1 MATEGPTHVHVQ
13 GQHNP
18 KDPNSKTASHKT
30 TVISEPCIDTCKTAI
45 KVAIGTFAV
54 IVCSMLVIRTSTL
67 VIVPLLELLAENP
80 CSLNSTSTVQF
91 TSMVY
96 SSSSEYIR
104 RLSVIMTIIITVLQW
119 PAHGYLFYYLYRFF
133 AQKYPAW
140 QQANLVEEGRYKW
153 TSFVCRQRC
162 KGVLV
167 VLSLSVL
174 TITSVITISGDIV
187 KLARERDSLGCEYPT
202 PSLYARRILTYVYYA
217 TTFFTYMLEVAE
229 RYLMVCFTAF
239 VGAMWHD
246 GYETR
251 KKQMESVPPNHQNN
265 EQQQQ
270 TTNGY
275 VDEFNKIVDCVK
287 PIYKIFRSFFVFQ
300 WLVHVY
306 LLFTQLVHLLYPWI
320 KKGRNSFTDTT
331 ESDTSSTLHS
341 NAAAVIFYILALL
354 TAYVCGLKMNSY
366 RRRYIRKARLIHQEL
381 LQHDR
386 ENKSIFTPRVPG
398 MGLSISLE
406 SPGYMLGVVLT
417 MFGLVGA
424 LLSM

>member
-1 MATEGPTHVHVQ
+1 MAADGEGSLQ
-13 GQHNP
+13 IQEAANP
-18 KDPNSKTASHKT
+18 EAAIHRRTISK
-30 TVISEPCIDTCKTAI
+30 PCIDTYKTAI

-54 IVCSMLVIRTSTL
+54 IVCCVLVIRTSTL
-67 VIVPLLELLAENP
+67 VIVPLLEFAAENP
-80 CSLNSTSTVQF
+80 CSLNSTSTAKI

-104 RLSVIMTIIITVLQW
+104 RLSVIMMIIITVLQW
-119 PAHGYLFYYLYRFF
+119 PAHGYLLYYLYRFF

-140 QQANLVEEGRYKW
+140 QQANIVVEGRHKW
-153 TSFVCRQRC
+153 TSFVCRQYC

-174 TITSVITISGDIV
+174 TIASVLTISGDIE
-187 KLARERDSLGCEYPT
+187 KLAKEQVFLSCEYPP

-217 TTFFTYMLEVAE
+217 TTFFTYTLEVAE

-239 VGAMWHD
+239 IGAMWHD
-246 GYETR
+246 GYEAR
-251 KKQMESVPPNHQNN
+251 KNEMEPAPPNHQNN
-265 EQQQQ
+265 ERLQQQQ

-275 VDEFNKIVDCVK
+275 VDEFNKIADCVK
-287 PIYKIFRSFFVFQ
+287 LVYKIFRSFFVFQ

-320 KKGRNSFTDTT
+320 KEGRNSFTDTT

-341 NAAAVIFYILALL
+341 NAAAVIFYTLALL

-366 RRRYIRKARLIHQEL
+366 RRRYIRKARLTHKEL
-381 LQHDR
+381 LEHDR

-398 MGLSISLE
+398 TGLSISLE

-424 LLSM
+424 LLAM

>member
-1 MATEGPTHVHVQ
+1 MQIQE
-13 GQHNP
+13 
-18 KDPNSKTASHKT
+18 DPNPEAAVHRKAVSSNDGNDDTMYKTVMK
-30 TVISEPCIDTCKTAI
+30 I
-45 KVAIGTFAV
+45 AIGILAV
-54 IVCSMLVIRTSTL
+54 VVCSMLIARTATL
-67 VIVPLLELLAENP
+67 VIVPCLEFAAENP
-80 CSLNSTSTVQF
+80 CLLNSTSIVRV

-96 SSSSEYIR
+96 SSSSKYLR
-104 RLSVIMTIIITVLQW
+104 RLSVIMMIIITILQW
-119 PAHGYLFYYLYRFF
+119 PAHGYLLYYLYRFF
-133 AQKYPAW
+133 SQKYPEW
-140 QQANLVEEGRYKW
+140 KQENWVEEGRYKW

-162 KGVLV
+162 KGVIV

-174 TITSVITISGDIV
+174 TVASVLTISGDII
-187 KLARERDSLGCEYPT
+187 KLARERVSLNCKYP
-202 PSLYARRILTYVYYA
+202 PHLLYAHQIVTYIYYG

-239 VGAMWHD
+239 IGALWHD

-251 KKQMESVPPNHQNN
+251 KKEMEQLQAASNN
-265 EQQQQ
+265 EQPQQ

-275 VDEFNKIVDCVK
+275 VDEFNDIVDCVK

-320 KKGRNSFTDTT
+320 KEGRNTFVDTT
-331 ESDTSSTLHS
+331 ESDTSPFYS
-341 NAAAVIFYILALL
+341 NVAAVIFYALALL

-366 RRRYIRKARLIHQEL
+366 RRRYIRKAPLTHEEL
-381 LQHDR
+381 LKHDR

-398 MGLSISLE
+398 TGLSISLE

-424 LLSM
+424 LLAM

>member
-1 MATEGPTHVHVQ
+1 MEGGGSMQIQEPEAAINTLRTCIYMAM
-13 GQHNP
+13 
-18 KDPNSKTASHKT
+18 KK
-30 TVISEPCIDTCKTAI
+30 I
-45 KVAIGTFAV
+45 AIGIFAV
-54 IVCSMLVIRTSTL
+54 LVCSVLVVRTSTL
-67 VIVPLLELLAENP
+67 VIVPFLELMAENP
-80 CSLNSTSTVQF
+80 CSLNSTSTAKI

-96 SSSSEYIR
+96 SSSSEYIQ
-104 RLSVIMTIIITVLQW
+104 RLSVIMMIIITVLQW
-119 PAHGYLFYYLYRFF
+119 PAHGYLLYYLYKFF
-133 AQKYPAW
+133 AQKYPQW
-140 QQANLVEEGRYKW
+140 QQAEEGRYKW
-153 TSFVCRQRC
+153 TSFVYRQRC
-162 KGVLV
+162 KGALV

-174 TITSVITISGDIV
+174 TIASVLTISGDIV
-187 KLARERDSLGCEYPT
+187 KLARERDSLGCDHPT
-202 PSLYARRILTYVYYA
+202 PSLYARRILTYIYYA
-217 TTFFTYMLEVAE
+217 TTFFTYTLEVAE

-246 GYETR
+246 GYKAR
-251 KKQMESVPPNHQNN
+251 KKEMESMPPNHQNN

-320 KKGRNSFTDTT
+320 KEGRNSFTDTT
-331 ESDTSSTLHS
+331 ESDMSSTLHS
-341 NAAAVIFYILALL
+341 NAAAVIFYALALL

-366 RRRYIRKARLIHQEL
+366 RRRYIRKAGLTHQEL
-381 LQHDR
+381 LEHDR

-398 MGLSISLE
+398 TGLSISLE

-424 LLSM
+424 LLAM